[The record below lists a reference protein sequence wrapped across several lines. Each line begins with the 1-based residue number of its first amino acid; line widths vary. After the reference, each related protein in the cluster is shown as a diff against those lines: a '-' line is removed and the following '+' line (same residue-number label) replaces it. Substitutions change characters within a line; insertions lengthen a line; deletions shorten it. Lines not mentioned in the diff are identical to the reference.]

1 MRKGLKIIILNL
13 YYLEYLRG
21 GHLGLAVGTLGRGV
35 EVLGV
40 DNKGT
45 GKTYLSRGFFIVVAV
60 DFGNILR
67 FVLVFL
73 MLTLSR

>member
-1 MRKGLKIIILNL
+1 MTVR
-13 YYLEYLRG
+13 
-21 GHLGLAVGTLGRGV
+21 TLGRGV